1 MPTEDVFTTRRKNL
15 RDLIRQHEG
24 ATNLAKLLG
33 YSSPSYLSQMVGPR
47 PTRQVTEKVAR
58 QIEGRLR
65 MPGGWLDK
73 THDPY
78 RTTLDEGSVNET
90 IVLVG
95 QLLSDAKTKT
105 TPRQFAELVA
115 LAQERGGLDETYI
128 RRLISL
134 LNPR

>member
-1 MPTEDVFTTRRKNL
+1 MPTDDVFATRRKNL
-15 RDLIRQHEG
+15 RALIRQHEG

-47 PTRQVTEKVAR
+47 PSRQVTEKVAR

-73 THDPY
+73 VHDPY
-78 RTTLDEGSVNET
+78 RTKLDESSVNET

>member
-1 MPTEDVFTTRRKNL
+1 MPTEDVFATRRRNL

-47 PTRQVTEKVAR
+47 PSRQVTEKVAR
-58 QIEGRLR
+58 QIEHRLR
-65 MPGGWLDK
+65 MSPGWLDK
-73 THDPY
+73 AHGQY
-78 RTTLDEGSVNET
+78 HSSVDEHSVSET

-95 QLLSDAKTKT
+95 QMLDDAKVKT

-115 LAQERGGLDETYI
+115 LAQERGALDETYI

-134 LNPR
+134 ISHI

>member
-1 MPTEDVFTTRRKNL
+1 MPTDDVFAIRRKNL
-15 RDLIRQHEG
+15 RALIRQHEG

-33 YSSPSYLSQMVGPR
+33 YSSPSYLSQMVGPAKTR
-47 PTRQVTEKVAR
+47 PVTEKVAR
-58 QIEGRLR
+58 QIENRLR
-65 MPGGWLDK
+65 MPSGWLDK
-73 THDPY
+73 VHSDY
-78 RTTLDEGSVNET
+78 ATTVDENSVSET

-95 QLLSDAKTKT
+95 QLLSDSKVKT